1 MNSGVFTQSNEA
13 EETQKKARF
22 IIYNTGRGRYRASL
36 LYSVIDWCAGIFKSK
51 QTGRREKRI
60 FTRHT
65 ISHERV
71 NNVHKCVHGN
81 GNILFTLWGFVC
93 VHVQRGWLGKM
104 ESGCVG
110 KVRLIRETESQL
122 EGEEESNCI
131 WCTSRKWL
139 IIISMRRLVSS
150 CWPGYSY
157 NLFVFNI
164 STF

>member
-65 ISHERV
+65 ITHERV

-81 GNILFTLWGFVC
+81 GNILITLWGFVC

-110 KVRLIRETESQL
+110 KVRLIRETESQKL
-122 EGEEESNCI
+122 VGGGGRVQLHLVHKQKMANNNKYE
-131 WCTSRKWL
+131 TSRVQL
-139 IIISMRRLVSS
+139 LTRI
-150 CWPGYSY
+150 
-157 NLFVFNI
+157 FV
-164 STF
+164 